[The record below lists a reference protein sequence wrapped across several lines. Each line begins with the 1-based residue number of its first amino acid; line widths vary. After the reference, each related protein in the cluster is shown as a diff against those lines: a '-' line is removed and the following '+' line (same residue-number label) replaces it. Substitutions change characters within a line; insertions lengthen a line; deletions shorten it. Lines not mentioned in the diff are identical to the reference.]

1 VAGEGRALVRSIPA
15 RCGVR
20 RYNHL
25 VLARSQIQEVFPLAA
40 CSRLAENS
48 RLGFQP
54 VASTSQ
60 WGSGFSISSSTL
72 GLSASLYDGRVR
84 PRSTG
89 KERDSE
95 SGNDY
100 FGARYYSSA
109 MGRFMSPDWSAKVTP
124 VPYANLGDP
133 QSLNLYAYA
142 RNNPLIHIDAN
153 GHCWSWLQGACNFFQ
168 QAYHGIFTDDGFKT
182 NAQVTDQTNKRRD
195 ALNQFNVVTPD
206 KKGNTIDWSKATK
219 KQVDGSYNALF
230 SGGQINMNG
239 PNFVSPGEAGSNPNT
254 ANATDAAGVAGLASD
269 GKASKALGY
278 VSAGTSLLNDPSPAN
293 GAITVLGL
301 IPGPDVPIAI
311 GTAAYD
317 GSQFAAGVITSVV
330 TAPSQANAVDE
341 SDPCSYGACQP

>member
-1 VAGEGRALVRSIPA
+1 VNAALQTALPE
-15 RCGVR
+15 
-20 RYNHL
+20 HL
-25 VLARSQIQEVFPLAA
+25 ALAA
-40 CSRLAENS
+40 SPQLAENS
-48 RLGFQP
+48 RLGFAP
-54 VASTSQ
+54 VASTSR
-60 WGSGFSISSSTL
+60 WGFSFSISSNTL
-72 GLSASLYDGRVR
+72 GLSGSLYDGRVR
-84 PRSTG
+84 SRSTG